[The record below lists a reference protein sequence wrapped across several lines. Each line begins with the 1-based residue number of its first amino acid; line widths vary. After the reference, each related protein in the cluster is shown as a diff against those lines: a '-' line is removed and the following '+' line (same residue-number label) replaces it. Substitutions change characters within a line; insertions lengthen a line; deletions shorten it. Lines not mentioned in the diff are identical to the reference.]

1 MASSQLEQQG
11 GDQRET
17 LVASFVLIFEHH
29 DPRGARV
36 RTVEVLASRRVLSLV
51 SEPAPWGELAMVE
64 VHIAVNDEGLIH
76 LAGAEGDTR
85 LGQQVE
91 DFAVALKLGTRAL
104 YVAMDDIEVG
114 SGEPIDDER
123 LDEMPPGRT
132 LLAGNLSE
140 SGMVIVAGATKTA
153 WKFFTENHGEP
164 TPAAVHQG
172 FLLGAPLSASGFP
185 AVLLSRSGP
194 RFAAAFWFAKQ
205 GRKLHG
211 QPAWVHVWPL
221 AAQPA
226 LAVDAGTESAQII
239 EFLLQE
245 LGQPDREGLSE
256 LTGQRV
262 SQEHV
267 QLLEQ
272 VTTGVGT
279 LSAATTALKAFGYP
293 SSLASYL
300 DSAPVPAAARDIQPR
315 GLGATLA
322 AGLTTEEEGARGTRK
337 FFSPLSWKPVN
348 QLLLG
353 LLEAVLLAVLI
364 VATRWDE
371 PWLPAWLLITIL
383 SIGFS
388 DALGNMYFG
397 VRRWVYACRRPTG

>member
-1 MASSQLEQQG
+1 LASSQLEQQG

-29 DPRGARV
+29 DPRAARA

-64 VHIAVNDEGLIH
+64 VHIAVNNEGLIH
-76 LAGAEGDTR
+76 LAGADGDTR

-132 LLAGNLSE
+132 LLAGDLSE

-172 FLLGAPLSASGFP
+172 FLLSAPLSASSFP

-221 AAQPA
+221 AAHPA
-226 LAVDAGTESAQII
+226 LAVDAGTESAQITQ
-239 EFLLQE
+239 FLLQE
-245 LGQPDREGLSE
+245 LGQPDREGLAE

-267 QLLEQ
+267 RLLEQ

-279 LSAATTALKAFGYP
+279 LSAATTALEAFGYP

-300 DSAPVPAAARDIQPR
+300 DTTPVPPAARDIQPR
-315 GLGATLA
+315 GLRSTMA
-322 AGLTTEEEGARGTRK
+322 AGLLADARAAQGVRK
-337 FFSPLSWKPVN
+337 FFDPLSWKPGK
-348 QLLLG
+348 QALWG
-353 LLEAVLLAVLI
+353 LLEALLMVFLAFE
-364 VATRWDE
+364 TNWE
-371 PWLPAWLLITIL
+371 KPWLPGWLLMTLIG
-383 SIGFS
+383 IGFF
-388 DALGNMYFG
+388 DAAGNMITG
-397 VRRWVYACRRPTG
+397 ARRLAQGFHRSSR